1 MEVRGF
7 PKNEEGNDNHH
18 PSSSEARQSVH
29 REAMNTLLTSHL
41 EGETFM
47 NHSKQIHT
55 GKWHHQ
61 PYSISFR

>member
-18 PSSSEARQSVH
+18 PSSSESRQSVH
-29 REAMNTLLTSHL
+29 REAMNTLLTSRL

-47 NHSKQIHT
+47 NHKSL
-55 GKWHHQ
+55 
-61 PYSISFR
+61 